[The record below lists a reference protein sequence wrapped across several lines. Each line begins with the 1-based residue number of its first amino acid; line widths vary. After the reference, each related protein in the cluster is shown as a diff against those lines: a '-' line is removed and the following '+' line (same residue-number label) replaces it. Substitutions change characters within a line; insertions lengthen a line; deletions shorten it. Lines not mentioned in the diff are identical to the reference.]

1 MGSRVSQVKIDARM
15 SREIITRL
23 PLALQ
28 AEGAESYLP
37 DEADRQIILL
47 QQEVAKLD
55 KQVVELQKTHETLDG
70 RLAEADSR
78 TRQLVEA
85 LELRQHPPEPTS
97 GADLRQH
104 GTAVLSRLLEE
115 LGQSLM
121 QTLSELETALGR
133 IMHPEALGLVQ
144 RCRDRL
150 LILTD
155 RILTLQRHA
164 DPLQNPWVPETDRLD
179 LLVFFKELAYQQS
192 LETASIRLFSSPR
205 LQAVGQLDPIRFEEA
220 ALLLLQEVQR
230 RNPDEEITV
239 TLRKSGLD
247 SSQLLVDLS
256 GSADWELPE
265 TATLADF
272 LKQRL
277 EDSDTFGLDLLVAW
291 DVLDRHGIALEFH
304 REQERASGFSFSM
317 RLHSDPVA
325 LPE

>member
-1 MGSRVSQVKIDARM
+1 M

-23 PLALQ
+23 PPALQ

-37 DEADRQIILL
+37 DEADRQIVLL

-55 KQVVELQKTHETLDG
+55 KQVGELQKTRQTLDG

-78 TRQLVEA
+78 TRQLEGE
-85 LELRQHPPEPTS
+85 LELQQHPPKLTS
-97 GADLRQH
+97 GTDLRQH
-104 GTAVLSRLLEE
+104 GVAVLSRLLEE

-150 LILTD
+150 LILTE

-164 DPLQNPWVPETDRLD
+164 EPLQNPWVPKTDWLD
-179 LLVFFKELAYQQS
+179 LLDFFKELARQQS

-205 LQAVGQLDPIRFEEA
+205 LQAVGQLDPARFEEA

-247 SSQLLVDLS
+247 SAQLLVALS
-256 GSADWELPE
+256 GAADWELPE

-272 LKQRL
+272 LTQQL
-277 EDSDTFGLDLLVAW
+277 EESDTFGLELLVAW

-304 REQERASGFSFSM
+304 REQERASGFSFSLP
-317 RLHSDPVA
+317 LHPDSA
-325 LPE
+325 AQFT